1 MRHSSET
8 ADDQAWSRGSNKVSD
23 VDEEDSE
30 NEGGDGGD
38 AEDQGCSTW
47 VKWQLDDDSESYC
60 PIALHRNN

>member
-38 AEDQGCSTW
+38 AEDQGCST
-47 VKWQLDDDSESYC
+47 
-60 PIALHRNN
+60 